1 MKHNMEHMSSNESI
15 LVMSISMLLAGLFS
29 GMNSFANNIHDIRF
43 NINDIYMSFMM
54 IGLMFLF
61 MSIYYQSIKL
71 CIFGIL
77 VSSITFVFIRN
88 QYFVNESNFIQSMI
102 PHHSMAVMMSQKLLD
117 KKIDLQPQTKS
128 LVDNIIS
135 SQKKEIE
142 IMKKI

>member
-61 MSIYYQSIKL
+61 MSIYYQSSKL